1 MSEIKI
7 YYVVGLPR
15 TVSTFVGDRIA
26 RKLNIVNAGE
36 VWQTFRSVALVSAPS
51 VESPP
56 SIGALLHEPATK
68 NQQVLLI
75 SSSNSSWYG
84 L

>member
-1 MSEIKI
+1 MSEFTV

-15 TVSTFVGDRIA
+15 TGSTFVGDRIA

-51 VESPP
+51 VESQP
-56 SIGALLHEPATK
+56 SIWALLYEPATK
-68 NQQVLLI
+68 NQQLLLI
-75 SSSNSSWYG
+75 SSFNSSWYG
-84 L
+84 Y